1 MTKQIINVGTT
12 ANDKKGDSLR
22 AAFTK
27 VNANFTELY
36 PQTSVPATSKGKV
49 GDIAGMSAFNNTYY
63 YYCIGTYD
71 GTTDIWRRMTHPVGT
86 W

>member
-1 MTKQIINVGTT
+1 MAKQIINVGTT

-27 VNANFTELY
+27 VNANFTEMY
-36 PQTSVPATSKGKV
+36 PQTAVPATSKGKA
-49 GDIAGMSAFNNTYY
+49 GDVAGMIAFNSTYY
-63 YYCIGTYD
+63 YYCTGTYD
-71 GTTDIWRRMTHPVGT
+71 GTTDIWKRQTHPAGT

>member
-1 MTKQIINVGTT
+1 MKKQTINVGTT

-36 PQTSVPATSKGKV
+36 TALGLNTDVTLNLG
-49 GDIAGMSAFNNTYY
+49 AF
-63 YYCIGTYD
+63 
-71 GTTDIWRRMTHPVGT
+71 
-86 W
+86 